1 VKRVTVAITVSDDYY
16 SHKLRKVRSA
26 MINAAVLKAT
36 EEDLEVA
43 AIDAKVGHI
52 RKQP

>member
-1 VKRVTVAITVSDDYY
+1 VKRVTVAITISDDYALW
-16 SHKLRKVRSA
+16 KLRKVRSA

-36 EEDLEVA
+36 EEDLEIT

-52 RKQP
+52 RKQS

>member
-16 SHKLRKVRSA
+16 TYKLRKVRAA
-26 MINAAVLKAT
+26 MVNAAVHKAT
-36 EEDLEVA
+36 EEDLEIT

-52 RKQP
+52 RKQS